1 VTEIDLNALAA
12 EAAESKPVPTQD
24 QSKELVVLATE
35 LAGVESSIV
44 DLEKKLEEAKARKK
58 DITMRELPDLMAQYG
73 QDKIGVPGLG
83 VEFVLEP
90 YYFANIKA
98 DWPPEQ
104 REKAFAYLE
113 SENAG
118 DLIKAFVSAQF
129 RKEDFPLAR
138 KLYEWLAAQEEFS
151 GATLSLDK
159 NVPWNT
165 LTSWLREQIE
175 SGKVVPLETI
185 GATVGQVVKLKKRK
199 TK

>member
-1 VTEIDLNALAA
+1 MTEQDLSALAA

-35 LAGVESSIV
+35 LARVEDMILSAEKMLE
-44 DLEKKLEEAKARKK
+44 DLKSRKK
-58 DITMRELPDLMAQYG
+58 EITMRELPDLMAQYG

-90 YYFANIKA
+90 YYHANIKS
-98 DWPPEQ
+98 DWPDEQ

-118 DLIKAFVSAQF
+118 DLIKAFVTAQF
-129 RKEDFPLAR
+129 RKEDFETAK
-138 KLYEWLAAQEEFS
+138 KLYEWLASQEAFS

-159 NVPWNT
+159 NVQWNT

-175 SGKVVPLETI
+175 SGKVVPLETL
-185 GATVGQVVKLKKRK
+185 GATVGHVVKLKKRK

>member
-1 VTEIDLNALAA
+1 VTDQDLSELAA

-35 LAGVESSIV
+35 LATVEAEINQ
-44 DLEKKLEEAKARKK
+44 LERSLEVAKSRKK
-58 DITMRELPDLMAQYG
+58 DITMRELPDLMMQYG

-90 YYFANIKA
+90 YYHANIKS
-98 DWPPEQ
+98 DWPDDV

-113 SENAG
+113 GENAG
-118 DLIKAFVSAQF
+118 DLIKAFITLQF
-129 RKEDFPLAR
+129 RKEDFELAKQLFEFLR
-138 KLYEWLAAQEEFS
+138 SKENLA
-151 GATLSLDK
+151 GATINLEK
-159 NVPWNT
+159 GVAWNT

-185 GATVGQVVKLKKRK
+185 GATVGHVVKLKKRK